1 MKGREAE
8 LGGAVH
14 GCSGAVAESRLTEIS
29 RGAGVV
35 WVAREV
41 GEDLPN
47 TMAKPWSQERG

>member
-1 MKGREAE
+1 
-8 LGGAVH
+8 VH